1 MTEKR
6 MKEGREWRKN
16 KGRVLVKKIEKKEE
30 VEGTIKGKKREE
42 EGRVRGK

>member
-30 VEGTIKGKKREE
+30 VEGTINGKKREE